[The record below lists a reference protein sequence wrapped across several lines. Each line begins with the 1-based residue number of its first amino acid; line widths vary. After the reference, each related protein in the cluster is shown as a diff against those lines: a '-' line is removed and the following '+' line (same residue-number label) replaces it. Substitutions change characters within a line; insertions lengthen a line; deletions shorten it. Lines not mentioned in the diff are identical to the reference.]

1 MRVFITIDFPEDL
14 KKRLYTTAKKLKVKA
29 RQGNF
34 TYFDNLHFTVVFIGE
49 VNPGKIVKIKKAM
62 NQVSVNSFDISFQR
76 LDHLK
81 KHGGDIYWIGIREVQ
96 ETRAL
101 TELYN
106 QLCEF
111 LDEAGFNIEKRKL
124 KPHLTLGRNVTMLDS
139 FDIAKFATH
148 IPKMQMTVDQV
159 SLITSEQIAGKLV
172 YTKLYSFA
180 LPKQKLVE
188 S

>member
-1 MRVFITIDFPEDL
+1 MRLFIAIDFPEDL

-34 TYFDNLHFTVVFIGE
+34 TYFDNLHFTLVFIGE

-62 NQVSVNSFDISFQR
+62 DQVSVHPFDISFQR

-81 KHGGDIYWIGIREVQ
+81 KHGGDIYWIGMRELQ
-96 ETRAL
+96 EARVL
-101 TELYN
+101 PELYN
-106 QLCEF
+106 QLCES
-111 LDEAGFNIEKRKL
+111 LDEAGFSIEKRKL
-124 KPHLTLGRNVTMLDS
+124 QPHLTLGRNVTMLDS

-159 SLITSEQIAGKLV
+159 SLIKSEQIAGKLV
-172 YTKLYSFA
+172 YTKLYSFV
-180 LPKQKLVE
+180 LTKHNMPE